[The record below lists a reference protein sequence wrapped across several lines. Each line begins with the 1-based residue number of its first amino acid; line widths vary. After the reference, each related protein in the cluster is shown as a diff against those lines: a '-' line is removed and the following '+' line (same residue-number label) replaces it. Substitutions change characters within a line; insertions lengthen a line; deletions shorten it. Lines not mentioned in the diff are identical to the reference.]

1 MVCQVGYY
9 ILSIQLKNVHILGKH
24 VCILRDGNF
33 DIYETGGMSREI
45 ESRQGIGRVVA
56 FLKKEKGINDFA
68 R

>member
-1 MVCQVGYY
+1 
-9 ILSIQLKNVHILGKH
+9 
-24 VCILRDGNF
+24 
-33 DIYETGGMSREI
+33 MSREI